1 MITERSN
8 TYVMLKNQIEG
19 GRYEKEDIL
28 IRLDVFLARKRITP
42 EQYVELVDMVNDG
55 VGK

>member
-1 MITERSN
+1 MMMERSN
-8 TYVMLKNQIEG
+8 TYVMLKKQIEG
-19 GRYEKEDIL
+19 GRYEKEEIL

-42 EQYVELVDMVNDG
+42 EQYVELVNMVEDG